1 MFIALLIKSESGFSK
16 QNLRRRTRTL
26 SSKDTIKN
34 SWNQGSFVIKDILL
48 GKSPVFTIG
57 VRLVGSVQSLNNNGN
72 NRRTKA
78 STGEQ
83 KEDD

>member
-1 MFIALLIKSESGFSK
+1 MFIALLIKSESGFAK

-26 SSKDTIKN
+26 SSKDNQN
-34 SWNQGSFVIKDILL
+34 SWNQGFCFIKDILL